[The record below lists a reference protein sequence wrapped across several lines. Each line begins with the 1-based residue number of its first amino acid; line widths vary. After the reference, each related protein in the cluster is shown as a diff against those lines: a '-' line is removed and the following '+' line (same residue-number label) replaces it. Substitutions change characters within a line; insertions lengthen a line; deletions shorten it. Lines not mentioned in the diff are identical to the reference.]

1 MLSDAEIAALDDV
14 MYPRNLDD
22 TKFEQE
28 RPAMARRVGGRS
40 APARVFVSHTSELA
54 DFPAGRSFVQAVL
67 DAVARVGMAPV
78 DMRYFAAREG
88 QPAPYCRRR
97 VRGCDIYVALVGFRY
112 GSLVPG
118 EAIAYTE
125 VEFLEATVAGLPR
138 LVFLLDES
146 PVLPTE
152 LVDPA
157 RATVD
162 AFRQRLLDADLIV
175 ARFTTADA
183 LELRVSR
190 PSPNWPKT
198 TQPA

>member
-125 VEFLEATVAGLPR
+125 VEFLEATVAGYPDWCSCSTSHPSCQPSWSIPPAPR
-138 LVFLLDES
+138 S
-146 PVLPTE
+146 T
-152 LVDPA
+152 
-157 RATVD
+157 
-162 AFRQRLLDADLIV
+162 
-175 ARFTTADA
+175 
-183 LELRVSR
+183 
-190 PSPNWPKT
+190 PSGSGYSTPI
-198 TQPA
+198 

>member
-1 MLSDAEIAALDDV
+1 
-14 MYPRNLDD
+14 
-22 TKFEQE
+22 
-28 RPAMARRVGGRS
+28 
-40 APARVFVSHTSELA
+40 
-54 DFPAGRSFVQAVL
+54 
-67 DAVARVGMAPV
+67 MAPV